1 VFGVTAANAAAA
13 PTATLFYHTSDPLTY
28 DVRWEIVGWHTTQR
42 EVVLKQEIRDKSS
55 GTHTVIAKIGTE
67 PLKFDFPK

>member
-1 VFGVTAANAAAA
+1 
-13 PTATLFYHTSDPLTY
+13 LTY